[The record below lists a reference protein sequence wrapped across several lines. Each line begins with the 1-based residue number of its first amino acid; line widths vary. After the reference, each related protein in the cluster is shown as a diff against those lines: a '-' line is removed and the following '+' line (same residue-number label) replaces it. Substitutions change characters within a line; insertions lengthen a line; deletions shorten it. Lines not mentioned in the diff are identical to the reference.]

1 MPPPIHARELFDGHR
16 WHDGVRFTM
25 FGGRIGQLESA
36 GRPAPGD
43 EAVACVMPG
52 FVDCGAVATGYTER
66 PTDDPFR
73 PERAFAKLCL
83 RYGVTTV
90 FDLGSSLPVAAY
102 LARSGS
108 PSPRMMH
115 SGGRLVSVARTRNDI
130 VVDAS
135 TAQTVLDALAAAR
148 CPVLAVGAIDD
159 GPTQTT
165 IVRHARRRGLS
176 IAWSAHTP
184 TVDLPG
190 WLWTV
195 HPTAVPSPAARAFTA
210 PVDDEVLVAP
220 ELEACARY
228 TVDGLTDASEA
239 WIAAPVLPYAR
250 HFAQSKGRLGRR
262 VTRQVLE
269 PMYGERDGDDL
280 GSFRPIEV
288 ARAAG
293 DGRCLTAS
301 GAGRAGLVPGL
312 SLWAEAQRIHDLGTD
327 EHEAL
332 HAATGAV
339 GALGIR
345 GIGTIR
351 EGGPADLLVLRSP
364 PVVDGRLDHHA
375 LSDVFVRGTRHR
387 IADIAHE
394 VDELTRQTFAETS

>member
-1 MPPPIHARELFDGHR
+1 MPAPIHARELFDGHR

-25 FGGRIGQLESA
+25 FGGRIGQLDSSA
-36 GRPAPGD
+36 RPEPGD
-43 EAVACVMPG
+43 EPVACVMPG
-52 FVDCGAVATGYTER
+52 LVDCGAVATGYTER

-90 FDLGSSLPVAAY
+90 IDLGSSLPVAAY
-102 LARSGS
+102 LGRSGQ
-108 PSPRMMH
+108 PGPRMVH

-130 VVDAS
+130 VVDA
-135 TAQTVLDALAAAR
+135 TTVQTVLDTLTAAR
-148 CPVLAVGAIDD
+148 CPVLAVGAITDR
-159 GPTQTT
+159 QTENT

-176 IAWSAHTP
+176 IAWSARTAD
-184 TVDLPG
+184 VDLPG
-190 WLWTV
+190 WLWSV
-195 HPTAVPSPAARAFTA
+195 HPATVPRAPALGFTA
-210 PVDDEVLVAP
+210 PVDDEMLVAP

-228 TVDGLTDASEA
+228 TVDGLTDATEA

-250 HFAQSKGRLGRR
+250 HFAQSKGRQGRR
-262 VTRQVLE
+262 IARQVLE
-269 PMYGERDGDDL
+269 PVYGDRHGEDL
-280 GSFRPIEV
+280 GPFRPIEV

-345 GIGTIR
+345 GVGTIR
-351 EGGPADLLVLRSP
+351 EGGPADVLLFRSQ
-364 PVVDGRLDHHA
+364 PVVDGRLDHEG
-375 LSDVFVRGTRHR
+375 LSDVLVKGVRHR
-387 IADIAHE
+387 IAEIAHE